1 MPFSFTTMQSIS
13 VRMGEDKT
21 LLMSSDGQI
30 VLLSSA
36 ESVPQTRREVSLV
49 KKSLRNTEDM
59 ASRQMG

>member
-21 LLMSSDGQI
+21 LLMSSNGQI

-36 ESVPQTRREVSLV
+36 ESIPSNKRRSLIGEEIV
-49 KKSLRNTEDM
+49 EEH
-59 ASRQMG
+59 